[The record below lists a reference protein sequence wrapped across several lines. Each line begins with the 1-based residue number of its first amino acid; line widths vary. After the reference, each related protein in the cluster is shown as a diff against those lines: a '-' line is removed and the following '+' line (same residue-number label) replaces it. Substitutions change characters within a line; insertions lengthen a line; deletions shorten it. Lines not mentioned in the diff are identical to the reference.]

1 VTKYSCSVRYVAVN
15 RSWLR
20 VRFFHL
26 VDGNDRLD
34 SSFTGERG
42 ATWNEVWSLASGK
55 EYYSEN
61 TRILCWQKEDW
72 WNLHLYFFLEF
83 PVD

>member
-34 SSFTGERG
+34 RSITGERRV
-42 ATWNEVWSLASGK
+42 TWNEVCSLASGK

-61 TRILCWQKEDW
+61 ARIFC
-72 WNLHLYFFLEF
+72 
-83 PVD
+83 